1 MTDDRG
7 GLPPLP
13 GESPWDAS
21 GPTRVLDRTVV
32 APHRTAANTFSREI
46 EGRFR
51 VERELGAGGMGEVYL
66 ATDPALER
74 FVALKVIRPE
84 ILEDPHWLD
93 RFRLEATVSAGLQHP
108 NIVQV
113 YDILQAAG
121 RPVLVMEYVDG
132 TDLKH
137 ALQTG
142 ALDETEVV
150 RIMAEVCDGLAFA
163 HMRGVIH
170 RDIKPGNI
178 MLARDG
184 VPKIADFGLA
194 TQGGRSISASI
205 DAAEQ
210 DCVLGSPGYMSPE
223 QARGDQRAIGNSR
236 TDIYSLGATLYFALT
251 GRSPVDGVS
260 QTALVDAVIN
270 GDIRPPSQVRPS
282 VNRDLE
288 AVCLKAL
295 ATQPE
300 HRYASAAEMA
310 RDLRNALAGRPLLA
324 RRYGRWET
332 LRRAVAYKRA
342 AFIAG
347 VAAVVLAFAG
357 IATAV
362 LGLHT
367 IAKTQLFEGMRTQVM
382 DLANLAALM
391 VDPAQINTVLQDP
404 AGAASAAQQLQ
415 DLVTAV
421 RDRSPDLRYAWIMR
435 RAKAA
440 SMAMAFVA
448 DSRPRRTSED
458 EVPPPEDTPAQPGEL
473 FDATPFPELVH
484 GFDRPTAD
492 RSYAVTD
499 EWGIALSGYAPIRD
513 GSGQAIAV
521 LGVDMADVE
530 LAARFA
536 QLDRALLVTLVL
548 SAALSLL
555 ALYLIAS
562 AIAGLWSRQR

>member
-347 VAAVVLAFAG
+347 VAAVAIPAK
-357 IATAV
+357 
-362 LGLHT
+362 
-367 IAKTQLFEGMRTQVM
+367 AKTT
-382 DLANLAALM
+382 AAT
-391 VDPAQINTVLQDP
+391 PAI
-404 AGAASAAQQLQ
+404 
-415 DLVTAV
+415 
-421 RDRSPDLRYAWIMR
+421 
-435 RAKAA
+435 KAA
-440 SMAMAFVA
+440 
-448 DSRPRRTSED
+448 R
-458 EVPPPEDTPAQPGEL
+458 L
-473 FDATPFPELVH
+473 
-484 GFDRPTAD
+484 
-492 RSYAVTD
+492 
-499 EWGIALSGYAPIRD
+499 
-513 GSGQAIAV
+513 
-521 LGVDMADVE
+521 
-530 LAARFA
+530 
-536 QLDRALLVTLVL
+536 
-548 SAALSLL
+548 
-555 ALYLIAS
+555 
-562 AIAGLWSRQR
+562 